1 MNRRD
6 ALKTIGLGAAAVGAV
21 SAPFGFAANRDA
33 DLVVADYDH
42 IKPMLTPRARAAAEN
57 QVKSTL
63 WVAPGTGDYYP
74 CQYLSVILTAP
85 AAPAKEPAEVKSVP
99 LTKALVPR
107 YFLQE
112 YARMLN
118 DLTEQG
124 WEASL
129 APLSSL
135 AFNAPVTTVGI
146 NKYATTPQTFAVYSF
161 LFFRD
166 RTLITPD
173 DFNARF
179 PGAIANAEG
188 HVSGPIHPV
197 DFRWVG

>member
-21 SAPFGFAANRDA
+21 SAPFALAANRDA
-33 DLVVADYDH
+33 DLVVADYEH

-63 WVAPGTGDYYP
+63 WVPPGTGDCYP
-74 CQYLSVILTAP
+74 CQYLSVMLTAP
-85 AAPAKEPAEVKSVP
+85 AASAKEPADVKSIH
-99 LTKALVPR
+99 LSKAFVPR

-118 DLTEQG
+118 DFAEQG

-129 APLSSL
+129 TPLGSL
-135 AFNAPVTTVGI
+135 AFNAPVTTV
-146 NKYATTPQTFAVYSF
+146 ATTPQTFAVYSF

-166 RTLITPD
+166 KTLITPD

-179 PGAIANAEG
+179 PGAIANTEG
-188 HVSGPIHPV
+188 CMGDPIHPV